1 MKYCPECGA
10 QVKDTAKFCMK
21 CGCNIAQYEAEQAGG
36 VILSGMRRPPR
47 RRGAVLSGM
56 RFPPGRRR
64 AGNRGGASG
73 RPGSF
78 RSFGHR
84 KRDRRSGRKAG
95 GGGGGIRPE
104 AERGAGAAAAGKIQ
118 RGGSRL

>member
-1 MKYCPECGA
+1 MKNCPQCGA
-10 QVKDTAKFCMK
+10 PIKDTAKFCMK

-47 RRGAVLSGM
+47 RRGAVLSG
-56 RFPPGRRR
+56 
-64 AGNRGGASG
+64 
-73 RPGSF
+73 
-78 RSFGHR
+78 
-84 KRDRRSGRKAG
+84 
-95 GGGGGIRPE
+95 IRPE